1 MNYLSVDIGGTFT
14 KFGLIDHSGNFL
26 EQWKKKTPDSLVEFQ
41 NLLLFE
47 IQKYESSIKG
57 IGVSCPGR
65 VDTKMGHIHTGGALK
80 FLYDFQM
87 KKWLSQYTSLPFS
100 LINDGKAAAL
110 SEWWIGNLKG
120 IKNGAAI
127 VLGTGVGGGLILDD
141 RLYNGSHFQAGEL
154 SFIIQNHSENVPTQL
169 LGYSC
174 SAVRFIQEATALIGV
189 PKEDHYSVFESIESN
204 TSQELISLF
213 EQYCSNIAQLISNL
227 QAILDLEKVVI
238 GGGVSAQDSLIR
250 MINQQYEKLRQ
261 QEPLLNQTMVAL
273 QIDACEF
280 RNSANLLGALYQL
293 LLDLEE

>member
-26 EQWKKKTPDSLVEFQ
+26 QRWKKETPHSLEAFQ
-41 NLLLFE
+41 TLLLRE
-47 IQKYESSIKG
+47 IQIHESSIKG

-65 VDTKMGHIHTGGALK
+65 VDTKTGYIHTGGALN
-80 FLYDFQM
+80 FLYDFPI

-120 IKNGAAI
+120 IENGAAI
-127 VLGTGVGGGLILDD
+127 VLGTGVGGGLILDN

-154 SFIIQNHSENVPTQL
+154 SFMIQGHVESAPTQL
-169 LGYSC
+169 LGYSG
-174 SAVRFIQEATALIGV
+174 SSVRFIQEATTLLGV
-189 PKEDHYSVFESIESN
+189 PQDDYVTVFSSIETNS
-204 TSQELISLF
+204 SQSLNRLF
-213 EQYCSNIAQLISNL
+213 EEYCSSIAQLISNL

-238 GGGVSAQDSLIR
+238 GGGISAQDSLIQE
-250 MINQQYEKLRQ
+250 ISQQYKRLRQ
-261 QEPLLNQTMVAL
+261 QEPLLNQTMTPL
-273 QIDACEF
+273 QIDACAF

-293 LLDLEE
+293 LLDLEA